1 MPYRS
6 LVGAMALTV
15 ALLVTFSGAQAFDE
29 TKYPDLSGQWRRTAT
44 GQTRYD
50 PSKPAAAQ
58 QAPLKEEFK
67 AIHAASI
74 ANQNAGGQGLDTAY
88 RCIPMGM
95 PRQMSGTFPFE
106 ILVRPDVTHI
116 LFELVIYSTRRIY
129 TDGRDWP
136 KDEDPTFAGYS
147 IGKWVDTDGDGRYD
161 MLEVET
167 RNLRGPRTWDQ
178 TGMPMHEDNDTVIKE
193 RFYLDKADKNLLHL
207 EMTTMDGS
215 LTRPWSATKSFRRQD
230 KVHWM
235 ENNCTEGNT
244 HVAVGH
250 ENYMV
255 SGDGYLMPVR
265 KGQEPPDLRYFNQT
279 RK

>member
-1 MPYRS
+1 MFDRGMIGS
-6 LVGAMALTV
+6 IALSA
-15 ALLVTFSGAQAFDE
+15 ALLLTLSGAQAFDE
-29 TKYPDLSGQWRRTAT
+29 SKYPDLTGQWRRTAT

-50 PSKPAAAQ
+50 PSKPASAQ
-58 QAPLKEEFK
+58 QAPLKEEYK

-106 ILVRPDVTHI
+106 MPLRPEVTHI
-116 LFELVIYSTRRIY
+116 LFELVIYSTRRIH

-136 KDEDPTFAGYS
+136 MDEDPTFAGYS

-161 MLEVET
+161 VLEVET

-215 LTRPWSATKSFRRQD
+215 VTRPWSATKSFRRQD
-230 KVHWM
+230 KVRWM

-244 HVAVGH
+244 HVAVGN

-255 SGDGYLMPVR
+255 SADGYLMPVR
-265 KGQEPPDLRYFNQT
+265 KDQKPPDLRYFNPA
-279 RK
+279 KK

>member
-6 LVGAMALTV
+6 PVGLMTLTA
-15 ALLVTFSGAQAFDE
+15 ALLVTFSSAHAFDE
-29 TKYPDLSGQWRRTAT
+29 SKYPDLSGQWRRTAT

-67 AIHAASI
+67 AIHAASV

-116 LFELVIYSTRRIY
+116 LFELVIYSTRRVH

-161 MLEVET
+161 RLEVET

-207 EMTTMDGS
+207 EMTTIDGS

-265 KGQEPPDLRYFNQT
+265 KGQEPPDLRYF

>member
-1 MPYRS
+1 MFDRGMIGS
-6 LVGAMALTV
+6 IALSA
-15 ALLVTFSGAQAFDE
+15 ALLLTLSSAQAFDE
-29 TKYPDLSGQWRRTAT
+29 SKYPDLTGQWRRTAT

-58 QAPLKEEFK
+58 QAPLKEEYK

-106 ILVRPDVTHI
+106 ILVRPEVTHI
-116 LFELVIYSTRRIY
+116 LFELVIYSTRRIH

-136 KDEDPTFAGYS
+136 KDEDPTFAGTS

-161 MLEVET
+161 VLEVET

-215 LTRPWSATKSFRRQD
+215 VTRPWSATKSFRRQD
-230 KVHWM
+230 KVRWM

-244 HVAVGH
+244 HVAVGN

-255 SGDGYLMPVR
+255 SADGYLMPVR
-265 KGQEPPDLRYFNQT
+265 KGQEPPDLRYFNPP
-279 RK
+279 KK

>member
-1 MPYRS
+1 MLYRS
-6 LVGAMALTV
+6 LVGAMALSV
-15 ALLVTFSGAQAFDE
+15 ALLVTFSSAQAFDE

-50 PSKPAAAQ
+50 PSKPASAQ

-67 AIHAASI
+67 AIHAASV

-129 TDGRDWP
+129 TDGRAWP
-136 KDEDPTFAGYS
+136 KDEDPTFAGTS

-161 MLEVET
+161 VLEVET

-215 LTRPWSATKSFRRQD
+215 ITRPWSATKSFRRQD
-230 KVHWM
+230 KVVWM

-255 SGDGYLMPVR
+255 SADGYLMPVR
-265 KGQEPPDLRYFNQT
+265 RGQEPPDLRYFNQP
-279 RK
+279 KK

>member
-1 MPYRS
+1 MFDRGMIGS
-6 LVGAMALTV
+6 IALSA
-15 ALLVTFSGAQAFDE
+15 ALLLTLSSAQAFDE
-29 TKYPDLSGQWRRTAT
+29 SKYPDLTGQWRRTAT

-58 QAPLKEEFK
+58 QAPLKEEYK

-106 ILVRPDVTHI
+106 ILVRPEVTHI
-116 LFELVIYSTRRIY
+116 LFELVIYSTRRIH

-136 KDEDPTFAGYS
+136 KDDDPTFAGYS
-147 IGKWVDTDGDGRYD
+147 IGKWVDTDRDGRYD
-161 MLEVET
+161 VLEVET

-178 TGMPMHEDNDTVIKE
+178 TGMPMHEDNDTVINE

-215 LTRPWSATKSFRRQD
+215 VTRPWSATKSFRRQD
-230 KVHWM
+230 KVRWM

-244 HVAVGH
+244 HVAVGN

-255 SGDGYLMPVR
+255 SADGYLMPVR
-265 KGQEPPDLRYFNQT
+265 KGQEPPDLRYFNPP
-279 RK
+279 KK

>member
-1 MPYRS
+1 MGCRNS
-6 LVGAMALTV
+6 VGAIALAA
-15 ALLVTFSGAQAFDE
+15 ALLMTFSSAQAFDE

-67 AIHAASI
+67 AIHAASV

-106 ILVRPDVTHI
+106 ILVRPEVTHI
-116 LFELVIYSTRRIY
+116 LFELVIYSTRRIH

-136 KDEDPTFAGYS
+136 KDEDPTFAGIS
-147 IGKWVDTDGDGRYD
+147 IGKWVDTDGDGHYD
-161 MLEVET
+161 VLEVET

-193 RFYLDKADKNLLHL
+193 RFFLNKADKNLLHL

-215 LTRPWSATKSFRRQD
+215 ITRPWSATKSFRRQD
-230 KVHWM
+230 KVRWM

-244 HVAVGH
+244 HVAVGQ

-255 SGDGYLMPVR
+255 SADGYLMPVR
-265 KGQEPPDLRYFNQT
+265 RGQEPPDLRYFSPT
-279 RK
+279 KK

>member
-1 MPYRS
+1 MFDRGMIGS
-6 LVGAMALTV
+6 IALSA
-15 ALLVTFSGAQAFDE
+15 ALLLTLSSAQAFDE
-29 TKYPDLSGQWRRTAT
+29 SKYPDLTGQWRRTAT

-58 QAPLKEEFK
+58 QAPLKEEYK

-106 ILVRPDVTHI
+106 ILVRPEVTHI
-116 LFELVIYSTRRIY
+116 LFELVIYSTRRIH

-136 KDEDPTFAGYS
+136 KDDDPTFAGYS

-161 MLEVET
+161 VLEVET

-215 LTRPWSATKSFRRQD
+215 VTRLWSATKSFRRQD
-230 KVHWM
+230 KVRWM

-244 HVAVGH
+244 HVAVGN

-255 SGDGYLMPVR
+255 SADGYLMPVR
-265 KGQEPPDLRYFNQT
+265 KGQEPPDLRYFNPP
-279 RK
+279 KK

>member
-1 MPYRS
+1 MLDRS
-6 LVGAMALTV
+6 LIGSIALMA
-15 ALLVTFSGAQAFDE
+15 ALLMPIAGAQAFDE

-58 QAPLKEEFK
+58 QAPLKEEYK

-74 ANQNAGGQGLDTAY
+74 ANQVAGGQGLDTAY

-106 ILVRPDVTHI
+106 ILVRPEVTHI
-116 LFELVIYSTRRIY
+116 LFELVIYSTRRIH

-136 KDEDPTFAGYS
+136 KDEDPTFAGFS
-147 IGKWVDTDGDGRYD
+147 IGKWLDTDGDGRYD
-161 MLEVET
+161 VLEVET

-178 TGMPMHEDNDTVIKE
+178 TGMPMHADNDTVIKE
-193 RFYLDKADKNLLHL
+193 RFYLDKTDKNLLHL

-215 LTRPWSATKSFRRQD
+215 ITRPWSVAKSFRRQD
-230 KVHWM
+230 KVRWM

-250 ENYMV
+250 ENYML

-265 KGQEPPDLRYFNQT
+265 KGQEPPDLRYFNPP
-279 RK
+279 KK